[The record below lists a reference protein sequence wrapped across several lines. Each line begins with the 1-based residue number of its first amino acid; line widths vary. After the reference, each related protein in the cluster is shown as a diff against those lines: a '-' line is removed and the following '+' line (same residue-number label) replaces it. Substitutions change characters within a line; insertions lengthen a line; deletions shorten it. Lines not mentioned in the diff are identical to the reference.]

1 MPYQPAHAVRLVH
14 LVWRRRLLPRLTKV
28 PIWVRACRVV
38 PLPMITTAARG
49 QGIDVSV
56 EGGVVGW
63 VSVAIVM

>member
-1 MPYQPAHAVRLVH
+1 
-14 LVWRRRLLPRLTKV
+14 
-28 PIWVRACRVV
+28 
-38 PLPMITTAARG
+38 MITTAARG